1 MVSPLALEQTHYI
14 EDVYFTDYFI
24 FMDSLI
30 KTRKDVDL
38 LCDKK
43 ILFNRLDDRY
53 AAEFMIKNLNKGI
66 LLINMRDV
74 YVKLT
79 EDLNCLYLFP
89 PPRPMAV
96 LKREFFST
104 PSQATST
111 IITIGVITVLTLTQT
126 VCSIMQVTG
135 SS

>member
-79 EDLNCLYLFP
+79 EDLNCLYLI
-89 PPRPMAV
+89 RIWRRRM
-96 LKREFFST
+96 KSMRSKE
-104 PSQATST
+104 
-111 IITIGVITVLTLTQT
+111 
-126 VCSIMQVTG
+126 
-135 SS
+135 